1 MELTDIRD
9 APYAE
14 FDLLL
19 RESDREEPTLP
30 EVRHDVQRP
39 VEDLNSQILAGLVSP

>member
-1 MELTDIRD
+1 MEHTDIRD

-19 RESDREEPTLP
+19 RESDREDQILP
-30 EVRHDVQRP
+30 EVRHDAQRP
-39 VEDLNSQILAGLVSP
+39 EEDLNSQILAGLVSP

>member
-1 MELTDIRD
+1 MELTDTRD
-9 APYAE
+9 APHAE

-19 RESDREEPTLP
+19 RESDREDQFLA
-30 EVRHDVQRP
+30 EVRHDVQAP